1 MSLSMDD
8 TKLPQWVA
16 GLLLVAVTVSFSGI
30 GDHVLTGAG
39 YPTLG
44 AFFWVICYA
53 SALVVVWYVW
63 IRHIEFTG
71 PADG

>member
-1 MSLSMDD
+1 MSPSMAD

-16 GLLLVAVTVSFSGI
+16 GLLLVAVTVSLSGI
-30 GDHVLTGAG
+30 GDRVLTGAG
-39 YPTLG
+39 YPALG
-44 AFFWVICYA
+44 AFFWVVCYA